1 MTLFGLI
8 LELFRDKLKFLRLFV
23 ENKEKEREDVPLT
36 EEQQEH
42 IAVCASLPQDRP
54 QLQIPE
60 LPVLSP
66 RLLEDC
72 DEASANDNNGEV
84 EYITYNGERIK
95 VAKKLTC
102 YRTDC
107 NHTVIKGSHF
117 DRDNWEIFPAEKAK
131 IKAERS
137 STSYS

>member
-1 MTLFGLI
+1 M
-8 LELFRDKLKFLRLFV
+8 
-23 ENKEKEREDVPLT
+23 
-36 EEQQEH
+36 
-42 IAVCASLPQDRP
+42 
-54 QLQIPE
+54 
-60 LPVLSP
+60 
-66 RLLEDC
+66 EDC

-117 DRDNWEIFPAEKAK
+117 DRDDSEIFPAEKAK
-131 IKAERS
+131 IKVERLNITSQMTQGTRRHYSKVEVKAEAEVKVW
-137 STSYS
+137 

>member
-1 MTLFGLI
+1 M
-8 LELFRDKLKFLRLFV
+8 
-23 ENKEKEREDVPLT
+23 
-36 EEQQEH
+36 
-42 IAVCASLPQDRP
+42 
-54 QLQIPE
+54 
-60 LPVLSP
+60 SP
-66 RLLEDC
+66 RVVEDC

-117 DRDNWEIFPAEKAK
+117 DRDDWEIFPAEKAK
-131 IKAERS
+131 IKGERL